1 VSDYIIQFPGGARWT
16 PARKQY
22 TAGAVRLSEAAA
34 ADFLGIGYEALKTRR
49 RRGTGPRSY
58 IHMGRIAYNVE
69 ELESYRA
76 QQGVP
81 A

>member
-1 VSDYIIQFPGGARWT
+1 M
-16 PARKQY
+16 
-22 TAGAVRLSEAAA
+22 RLSEAAA

-49 RRGTGPRSY
+49 KRGTGPRSY
-58 IHMGRIAYNVE
+58 IHMGRIAYDVA

-76 QQGVP
+76 RQAVS